1 MYRARNVREC
11 QEQLNRNLVQTF
23 LLSNQSELINDERE
37 MDYDEPVCLFCG
49 NSTRGLRCEY
59 CRQRPNNKQ
68 LSHLIE
74 LKSLTS
80 TCFECSC
87 SGQTYDCR
95 TNGKCEQSAKEEYR

>member
-1 MYRARNVREC
+1 LKDDIEN
-11 QEQLNRNLVQTF
+11 
-23 LLSNQSELINDERE
+23 
-37 MDYDEPVCLFCG
+37 DEPVCLFCG

-59 CRQRPNNKQ
+59 CRQRPNGKQ

-74 LKSLTS
+74 LKPLTS

-95 TNGKCEQSAKEEYR
+95 TNSKRNLNRKRFFNVFLKLRMGVHVFHIC